1 MGGNK
6 GMRRLAKILAYVLL
20 TVVLLVGTG
29 GVAVWFLLGRIDLGS
44 FIAARVSARVG
55 RPIAIASAHVTPD
68 RWLTID
74 VQGVS
79 VPNIEGGT
87 QPVMG
92 EMRRLVAEVQ
102 LASLLHG
109 PIAIRGASVEGLSV
123 FLEHVNGRPNWQFGL
138 PHSPTPW
145 DRTAFPSLRE
155 LHVHASEVVSLG
167 RKGSR
172 RVLRVDDAALL
183 SPADDQPV
191 RLSGTGAYNDVPLQL
206 EADLKSIGEYRNTN
220 QPFGTTLRFRSGN
233 ASLVFDGTMTD
244 PLDVNGAIGQMTLD
258 APTLTPLLAILGT
271 PSTLNLSLRLA
282 GTLEHS
288 NEFWSLSTVKGALE
302 EQPFTGGSV
311 RLVEGG
317 EQRPDDLAVQVAFD
331 HLDLNELLGAGA
343 RGKRSGGDMQL
354 PIDSA
359 PSTVGVAKLSA
370 RRFSYDALSATD
382 VLVAARL
389 MPGKLLV
396 EELSM
401 TAFGTRVRASGQV
414 VGAGHVTAEVG
425 VTGADVQTLRR
436 ALGFGN
442 VPVLGRLDGTFLA
455 DATAPTLNRAVREAR
470 INGFVAMRGGSIAK
484 EVIEMASTDVRAL
497 FRDARGMS
505 PVSCLLAGLEMHA
518 GVGTIMPLRV
528 RAEDGVI
535 AGSARFDLY
544 RRVFDLTVG
553 SEAHT
558 TGALALDIPI
568 RVHGS
573 FGNLSVEPAQWSPE
587 GWAQLGRA
595 DDLSR
600 LSPSLREMA
609 RRHPCPP

>member
-1 MGGNK
+1 MGSDK
-6 GMRRLAKILAYVLL
+6 GMRQHAKILAYVLL

-44 FIAARVSARVG
+44 FIAARVSARIG
-55 RPIAIASAHVTPD
+55 RPVGIASAHVTPG

-92 EMRRLVAEVQ
+92 EVRRLVADVQ

-109 PIAIRGASVEGLSV
+109 PIAIRGASVEGLSLL
-123 FLEHVNGRPNWQFGL
+123 LERVNGRPNWQFGL
-138 PHSPTPW
+138 PHSLTPW

-172 RVLRVDDAALL
+172 RVLRLGDAALL
-183 SPADDQPV
+183 SPADDHPV

-206 EADLKSIGEYRNTN
+206 EADLKSIGEYRNAN

-233 ASLVFDGTMTD
+233 TSLVFDGTMTD

-282 GTLEHS
+282 GMLEHS

-343 RGKRSGGDMQL
+343 RGKRSGGDMRL

-401 TAFGTRVRASGQV
+401 TAFGTRVQASGQV

-442 VPVLGRLDGTFLA
+442 VPVLGRLDGAFLA

-505 PVSCLLAGLEMHA
+505 PVSCLLAGLEMRA

-558 TGALALDIPI
+558 TGALALDIPV

-587 GWAQLGRA
+587 GRAQLARA
-595 DDLSR
+595 DDLSH
-600 LSPSLREMA
+600 LAPSMREMA

>member
-1 MGGNK
+1 MAGDK
-6 GMRRLAKILAYVLL
+6 GIRRPAKILAYVLL
-20 TVVLLVGTG
+20 TVLLLVGTG
-29 GVAVWFLLGRIDLGS
+29 GVAVWFLLGSVNLGS
-44 FIAARVSARVG
+44 FIAGRASARIG
-55 RPIAIASAHVTPD
+55 RPVAIASAHVTPG

-79 VPNIEGGT
+79 VPNLEGGT

-92 EMRRLVAEVQ
+92 EVRHLVAEVQ

-123 FLEHVNGRPNWQFGL
+123 LLEQVNGAPNWRFGP
-138 PHSPTPW
+138 PHPPAPW

-155 LHVHASEVVSLG
+155 LHVHASEVVLLG

-172 RVLRVDDAALL
+172 RVLRVDGAAFL

-191 RLSGTGAYNDVPLQL
+191 RLSGAGTYNGVPLQL
-206 EADLKSIGEYRNTN
+206 EADLKSIGEYRNAG
-220 QPFGTTLRFRSGN
+220 QPFGTMLRFRSGD
-233 ASLVFDGTMTD
+233 ASLVFDGTMID
-244 PLDVNGAIGQMTLD
+244 PLDVDGATGQMTLD
-258 APTLTPLLAILGT
+258 APALTPLLAVLGT
-271 PSTLNLSLRLA
+271 PGTLNLSLRLA

-288 NEFWSLSTVKGALE
+288 NEIWSLSAAKGALE

-311 RLVEGG
+311 RLAEGAG
-317 EQRPDDLAVQVAFD
+317 QGPDDLAVQVAFD

-354 PIDSA
+354 PVDSA
-359 PSTVGVAKLSA
+359 PGTVGVAKVSA
-370 RRFSYDALSATD
+370 RHFSYDALLATD
-382 VLVAARL
+382 ALVAARL
-389 MPGKLLV
+389 SPGKLVV

-414 VGAGHVTAEVG
+414 VGAGHLTAEVG

-442 VPVLGRLDGTFLA
+442 VPVLGRLDGAFLA
-455 DATAPTLNRAVREAR
+455 DATAPTLNRAVREAH

-484 EVIEMASTDVRAL
+484 EVIEMASTDIRAL

-558 TGALALDIPI
+558 TGALALDIPV

-587 GWAQLGRA
+587 GRAQLGRA
-595 DDLSR
+595 DDLSH

>member
-44 FIAARVSARVG
+44 FIAARVYARIG
-55 RPIAIASAHVTPD
+55 RPVAIASAHVTPG

-92 EMRRLVAEVQ
+92 EVRRLVAEVQ

-123 FLEHVNGRPNWQFGL
+123 FLERVNGRPNWQFGL

-191 RLSGTGAYNDVPLQL
+191 RLSGTGAYNDVPLQF

-271 PSTLNLSLRLA
+271 PSTLNLSLRLTS
-282 GTLEHS
+282 TLEHL
-288 NEFWSLSTVKGALE
+288 NELWSLSAVKGALE

-311 RLVEGG
+311 RLVEGA

-331 HLDLNELLGAGA
+331 HLDLNELLGAGT

-370 RRFSYDALSATD
+370 RHFSYDALSATD

-389 MPGKLLV
+389 LPGKLLV

-505 PVSCLLAGLEMHA
+505 PASCLLAGLEMHA

-544 RRVFDLTVG
+544 RHVFDLTVG

-587 GWAQLGRA
+587 GRAQLGRA